1 MGIKNRNKKIK
12 KLGENENK
20 KMQKLTVGTENIQLL
35 EMLRTKCFQSHEN
48 Y

>member
-1 MGIKNRNKKIK
+1 MGIKTGTKNK